1 MIDLQ
6 GIEIRYGARIVL
18 DSISFSSKKGEFLGI
33 IGPNGS
39 GKTTL
44 LKAIS
49 KVVEPSAGVIS
60 LEGRSISDLGPREIS
75 RAIGVV
81 PQAMG
86 SGFDFSVRD
95 VVMMGR
101 FPHTGRFGSEKTDD
115 YEICRKAMDITGV
128 TELADRS
135 VRAISGGEL
144 QRVIIAR
151 ALAQQPRL
159 LLLDEPTSHLDL
171 GHQIDILQTIRRM
184 SREIA
189 VIGVFHDLN
198 YASHYC
204 DRLVLLHDHRILV
217 MGTPEEV
224 LTPENIR
231 IAFGIEVNVRVNT
244 STGRPFIT
252 PVYSPE
258 TSPGCRD
265 IRVHVICGG
274 GTGSTILHALYNAGC
289 RVTTGVLSM
298 NDSDYETALQLGIPC
313 IVEPPFSPI
322 SAGSRSLLEEELKN
336 SDIVVI
342 TGMPVGA
349 GNLDN
354 LRAVEVAGDIPL
366 LFLTESGT
374 FGIDDFARGEA
385 VSILERLIGSGRLTV
400 LSRNR
405 VIQECT
411 GLHRRG

>member
-1 MIDLQ
+1 LT
-6 GIEIRYGARIVL
+6 GIT
-18 DSISFSSKKGEFLGI
+18 S
-33 IGPNGS
+33 
-39 GKTTL
+39 
-44 LKAIS
+44 
-49 KVVEPSAGVIS
+49 
-60 LEGRSISDLGPREIS
+60 
-75 RAIGVV
+75 
-81 PQAMG
+81 
-86 SGFDFSVRD
+86 
-95 VVMMGR
+95 
-101 FPHTGRFGSEKTDD
+101 
-115 YEICRKAMDITGV
+115 
-128 TELADRS
+128 LADRS
-135 VRAISGGEL
+135 VLAISGGEL

-231 IAFGIEVNVRVNT
+231 TAFGIEVNVKANT

-258 TSPGCRD
+258 TSPGCGD
-265 IRVHVICGG
+265 TRVHVICGG
-274 GTGSTILHALYNAGC
+274 GTGSTILHALHHAGC

-298 NDSDYETALQLGIPC
+298 NDSDYETAIQLGIPC
-313 IVEPPFSPI
+313 VVEPPFAPI
-322 SAGSRSLLEEELKN
+322 TPGSRSLLEEELKN

-342 TGMPVGA
+342 TGMPVGT

-354 LRAVEVAGDIPL
+354 LRAVVAADEVPL
-366 LFLTESGT
+366 VFLTESGT
-374 FGIDDFARGEA
+374 FGIDDFTGGEA
-385 VSILERLIGSGRLTV
+385 VLILEGLIRSGRLEV
-400 LSRNR
+400 LSRTE
-405 VIQECT
+405 VLGKCT
-411 GLHRRG
+411 GSSRTI